1 MTDYRLN
8 PDWYRAKYYLASQ
21 YANWAS
27 DPGGGEKAAHLASA
41 EQCATE
47 LIAQIDETLGKRR
60 WGREAASS
68 DVEALRAFI
77 ADKIRPPAK
86 VLLAEIA
93 LARQAPE
100 TSGAEEAEVKEV
112 EPTVEETVQ
121 EVEEEAPGTS
131 ELSYSLARFYAQAN
145 REQLA
150 QEYLEA
156 AIEKA
161 EPDGWQALA
170 HRIVRDPV
178 LFEVTPPSTRSVE
191 GFSSKLATARD
202 EAGVEAQAGA
212 QAEAQNLD

>member
-27 DPGGGEKAAHLASA
+27 APGGGERATHLARA

-47 LIAQIDETLGKRR
+47 LIAQIDETLRKRR

-77 ADKIRPPAK
+77 ADEIRPPAK
-86 VLLAEIA
+86 VLLAEIT

-100 TSGAEEAEVKEV
+100 TSGAEAAKVKEV
-112 EPTVEETVQ
+112 GPAVQ
-121 EVEEEAPGTS
+121 ELEEEAPDTS

-150 QEYLEA
+150 QKYLKA

-191 GFSSKLATARD
+191 GFSSKLATARN
-202 EAGVEAQAGA
+202 EADVEPQAGA
-212 QAEAQNLD
+212 QAETQNLD

>member
-27 DPGGGEKAAHLASA
+27 DPGDGEKPAHLANA
-41 EQCATE
+41 ERCATE
-47 LIAQIDETLGKRR
+47 LIAQIDETLRQRR
-60 WGREAASS
+60 WGASSS
-68 DVEALRAFI
+68 DVEALRTFI
-77 ADKIRPPAK
+77 GDEVRPNAK
-86 VLLAEIA
+86 VLLAEVA
-93 LARQAPE
+93 LARQASE
-100 TSGAEEAEVKEV
+100 ATGTEEAEVEEV
-112 EPTVEETVQ
+112 EPAVQ
-121 EVEEEAPGTS
+121 EVEEEAPETS

-145 REQLA
+145 RDQQA

-178 LFEVTPPSTRSVE
+178 LFEVTPPSTRSIE
-191 GFSSKLATARD
+191 GFSSKLAAARE
-202 EAGVEAQAGA
+202 EAGVEV
-212 QAEAQNLD
+212 QAEAQDLD

>member
-27 DPGGGEKAAHLASA
+27 DPGGGEKAAHLARA

-86 VLLAEIA
+86 VLLAEIT

-112 EPTVEETVQ
+112 EPAVQ
-121 EVEEEAPGTS
+121 EVEEEAPETS

-191 GFSSKLATARD
+191 GFSSKLATARE
-202 EAGVEAQAGA
+202 EAGVEPQAGA
-212 QAEAQNLD
+212 QAEAQDLD